1 MNKKWNTSLAQVIQ
15 SINSPNFAQ
24 VLADALRSIVEFD
37 YTVLFAYYK
46 DVRPIDLYD
55 DFPAKKRRIYVTQY
69 QEGPYLL
76 DPFFLTCAKNIEPG
90 LYRLKEL
97 APDRFYQSEYFRS
110 YYSQTGLAEEIGYF
124 VKLPGSVTTVIS
136 LMRSESSAVFSA
148 REFRSLDEVAPIVC
162 ALAVQQWSTLY
173 QQFSDYK
180 GESKQTGIQRRID
193 HAFLTFGKNV
203 LTQREREVVEYVLKG
218 YSSSAI
224 GEVLNISRGTVQ
236 IHRKNIYTKLGI
248 NSQGAL
254 FSQFIR
260 GLTL

>member
-1 MNKKWNTSLAQVIQ
+1 MNKNWNNSLAQVIQ
-15 SINSPNFAQ
+15 SLNSPGFSKS
-24 VLADALRSIVEFD
+24 LANALRTIVEFD
-37 YTVLFAYYK
+37 YTVVFAYYK

-55 DFPAKKRRIYVTQY
+55 DFPAKKRRVYVTMY

-76 DPFFLTCAKNIEPG
+76 DPFFLTCAKNIEPD

-97 APDRFYQSEYFRS
+97 APDRFYQSEYYRS

-124 VKLPGSVTTVIS
+124 VKLPGGVTTVIS
-136 LMRSESSAVFSA
+136 LMRSERSAIFSA
-148 REFRSLDEVAPIVC
+148 REFRSLKEVAPIVC
-162 ALAVQQWSTLY
+162 ALATQQWSSLH

-180 GESKQTGIQRRID
+180 DQSNKTSIQRRID
-193 HAFLTFGKNV
+193 HAFLTFGNNV
-203 LTQREREVVEYVLKG
+203 LTKREREVVEYVLKG

-224 GEVLNISRGTVQ
+224 GEVLKISRGTVQ